1 MVTLNEIW
9 AEDEKVLGCSRSEI
23 LSKLPRRLSHAILK
37 WAETSPDATAIVGNH
52 NSLSFQ
58 ELQQAVKESIT
69 FLKDKGVR
77 PGDRVMLVAENGTGL
92 MCLFLALSEMDAIG
106 AVINARLSERE
117 LDLIQQ
123 DCDPRLVVFTCDDSP
138 DAEAH
143 GKRLGATPDQ
153 LSFAGVSTF
162 AARDVAPEV
171 VCADPAEQVLAM
183 IYTTGTTGTP
193 KGVMLTHQNLSF
205 IAFISGQLRGI
216 RPGDGVYG
224 VLPMSHVF
232 GLSAVSSAVLFGGGC
247 VYLVSRFDAE
257 KAIKAIVDEGLVGF
271 LGVPT
276 MFALMLEKL
285 KDVTDWKAGKLK
297 FMYSGGAPLDPDLK
311 SRVEEKFGLPMH
323 NGYGLTETGPTISQT
338 RLYLPLD
345 NCSVGY
351 PLPGEETRVVG
362 KSGESLPANE
372 VGELWVKGPNVM
384 KGYFRKPEQTAEV
397 LIDGWFNTG
406 DLVFTDETGAIHIAG
421 RSKELIIR
429 SGFNIYPPEVEA
441 VLSSHPDVSLC
452 AVLGEK
458 AASGEMSKGNTGGDE
473 TVVAYVQL
481 VEGKTTTP
489 EALIDYARLSLSG
502 YKVPG
507 RVEIMDQLPTAPS
520 GKILKHQLK
529 SA

>member
-1 MVTLNEIW
+1 MVTLTEIW
-9 AEDEKVLGCSRSEI
+9 TEDEIVLGCRRSEI
-23 LSKLPRRLSHAILK
+23 LSKLPKRLSHSILQ
-37 WAETSPDATAIVGNH
+37 WAETTPTAAAVAGNH
-52 NSLSFQ
+52 GVLTFAGLR
-58 ELQQAVKESIT
+58 EAVSESVV
-69 FLKDKGVR
+69 FLTGLGVR
-77 PGDRVMLVAENGTGL
+77 PGDRVMVVAENGVAL
-92 MCLFLALSEMDAIG
+92 MCLFLALSEMDAIC
-106 AVINARLSERE
+106 AVINARLSARE
-117 LDLIQQ
+117 LDLIKA
-123 DCDPRLVVFTCDDSP
+123 DCDPRIVLFTSDDSP

-143 GKRLGATPDQ
+143 ATRLGGSVAR
-153 LSFAGVSTF
+153 LSFAN
-162 AARDVAPEV
+162 VASACLAESEPEV
-171 VCADPAEQVLAM
+171 TYDDPADQVLAM

-193 KGVMLTHQNLSF
+193 KGVMLTHQNLSY

-216 RPGDGVYG
+216 KPGDGVYG

-247 VYLVSRFDAE
+247 IHLASRFDAE
-257 KAIKAIVDEGLVGF
+257 KAIQAIIENELVGF

-285 KDVTDWKAGKLK
+285 NAIPDWQPGKLR

-311 SRVEEKFGLPMH
+311 ARVQEKFGMPLH

-351 PLPGEETRVVG
+351 PLPGEEVKVVG
-362 KSGESLPANE
+362 TGGVSLPANE
-372 VGELWVKGPNVM
+372 IGELWVKGPNVM

-397 LIDGWFNTG
+397 LIDGWFNTQ
-406 DLVFTDETGAIHIAG
+406 DLVFMDETGAIHIAG

-429 SGFNIYPPEVEA
+429 SGFNVYPPEVEA
-441 VLSSHPDVSLC
+441 VISSHPDVSLC

-458 AASGEMSKGNTGGDE
+458 LDGDE
-473 TVVAYVQL
+473 IVVAYVQL
-481 VEGKTTTP
+481 VEGKVTTVQ
-489 EALIDYARLSLSG
+489 ALIEYARKSLSG

-507 RVEIMDQLPTAPS
+507 RIQIMDQLPTAPS

-529 SA
+529 SRV

>member
-1 MVTLNEIW
+1 LNTLNDIW
-9 AEDEKVLGCSRSEI
+9 AEDEKVLGCARSDI
-23 LSKLPRRLSHAILK
+23 LSRLPRRLSHAILQ
-37 WAETSPDATAIVGNH
+37 WAESSPEATAIVGH
-52 NSLSFQ
+52 QSALSFQ
-58 ELQQAVKESIT
+58 ELRSAVSEAIEY
-69 FLKDKGVR
+69 LENQGVR
-77 PGDRVMLVAENGTGL
+77 PGDRVMIVAENSIAL
-92 MCLFLALSEMDAIG
+92 MCLFLAMSEMDAIC

-117 LDLIQQ
+117 LNLIFE
-123 DCDPRLVVFTCDDSP
+123 DCDPRVMIFTIDDSQ
-138 DAEAH
+138 DAKAH
-143 GKRLGATPDQ
+143 ANRLAGIPAQ
-153 LSFAGVSTF
+153 LSFSKLASTTF
-162 AARDVAPEV
+162 RDVDPEPTFD
-171 VCADPAEQVLAM
+171 DPAEQVLAM

-247 VYLVSRFDAE
+247 IHLVARFDPE
-257 KAIKAIVDEGLVGF
+257 KAIQTIVEKGLVGF

-285 KDVTDWKAGKLK
+285 KDIADWKPGELR

-311 SRVEEKFGLPMH
+311 FRVQEKFGLPLH

-351 PLPGEETRVVG
+351 PLPGEEIKILG
-362 KSGESLPANE
+362 SHGELMPAGE

-384 KGYFRKPEQTAEV
+384 KGYFRKPTQTAQV
-397 LIDGWFNTG
+397 IKDGWFNTE
-406 DLVFTDETGAIHIAG
+406 DLVCVDETGAIHIAG

-429 SGFNIYPPEVEA
+429 SGFNVYPPEVEA
-441 VLSSHPDVSLC
+441 VISSHPSVSLC

-458 AASGEMSKGNTGGDE
+458 AGTDE
-473 TVVAYVQL
+473 IVVAYVQL
-481 VEGKTTTP
+481 AEGKSTT
-489 EALIDYARLSLSG
+489 EAALISYARESLSG
-502 YKVPG
+502 YKVPS
-507 RVEIMDQLPTAPS
+507 RVQIMDLLPTAPS
-520 GKILKHQLK
+520 GKILKHQLR
-529 SA
+529 SQ

>member
-1 MVTLNEIW
+1 MNTLNEIW
-9 AEDEKVLGCSRSEI
+9 TEDERVLGCARSEI
-23 LSKLPRRLSHAILK
+23 LSQLPRRLSHAILQ
-37 WAETSPDATAIVGNH
+37 WAESSPDATAIVGYQ
-52 NSLSFQ
+52 SALSYR
-58 ELQQAVKESIT
+58 ELRTAVREAIEYLASQ
-69 FLKDKGVR
+69 GVR
-77 PGDRVMLVAENGTGL
+77 PGDRVMVVAENSIAL
-92 MCLFLALSEMDAIG
+92 MCLFLALSEMNAIC

-117 LDLIQQ
+117 LGLIFE
-123 DCDPRLVVFTCDDSP
+123 DCDPRVVLFTIADSQ

-143 GKRLGATPDQ
+143 AVRLLGVTAR
-153 LSFAGVSTF
+153 LSFSKL
-162 AARDVAPEV
+162 AATACRDVEPEQTYD
-171 VCADPAEQVLAM
+171 DPAEQVLAM

-247 VYLVSRFDAE
+247 IHLVARFDPEQAIHAIAE
-257 KAIKAIVDEGLVGF
+257 EGLVGF

-285 KDVTDWKAGKLK
+285 KDISNWHPGKLR
-297 FMYSGGAPLDPDLK
+297 FMYSGGAPLDADLK
-311 SRVEEKFGLPMH
+311 FRVQEKFGLPLH

-351 PLPGEETRVVG
+351 PLPGEEIKVLG
-362 KSGESLPANE
+362 SHGEHIPAGE

-384 KGYFRKPEQTAEV
+384 KGYFRKPIQTAEV
-397 LIDGWFNTG
+397 LKDGWFNTE
-406 DLVFTDETGAIHIAG
+406 DLVFVDETGAIHIAG

-429 SGFNIYPPEVEA
+429 SGFNVYPPEVEA
-441 VLSSHPDVSLC
+441 VISSHPSVSLC

-458 AASGEMSKGNTGGDE
+458 FAGDE
-473 TVVAYVQL
+473 IVIAYVQL
-481 VEGKTTTP
+481 AEGKTAT
-489 EALIDYARLSLSG
+489 EEILISYARKSLSG

-507 RVEIMDQLPTAPS
+507 RVKIMDELPTAPS
-520 GKILKHQLK
+520 GKILKHQLR
-529 SA
+529 SR